1 MQDSEQTSP
10 LATTPDDNDARGAP
24 NRPRV
29 RGLPLRQALRPF
41 TRTGGFYAR
50 CWATYLDRQSEE
62 LPVARPTLAL
72 AAQAFS
78 DEIVLLGFHLLRSGP
93 DATRLERIHHEV
105 IAALEFYGEK
115 RWLEKPEGLFA
126 APPTLTDVSIRD
138 VSSMGRSY
146 ERIFFDS
153 AYQPCAGEPGR
164 DRWLSYRANDRVYGL
179 MLRHREP
186 RPWLVC
192 VHGAEMGRAALDL
205 MLFRARHLHQDLG
218 LNVVL
223 PVLPMHGP
231 RTRGLPKG
239 AAFPSEDVLDN
250 VHGVA
255 QAVWDVRRL
264 LSWIRSQQPDST
276 VGLNGISLGGYLTS
290 LIASLEDGLTCA
302 IVSVPLADLVE
313 LVARH
318 AGISDY
324 EDLRHMLTL
333 AKPISRMISP
343 LGLTPRVPMQG
354 RFVCAGIADRL
365 VHPRD
370 EVTRLWEHWG
380 RPEICWYPGGHT
392 GFFRSRPA
400 QRFIDDVLV
409 RSGLVDPAGNGS
421 IRGRRQGQ

>member
-1 MQDSEQTSP
+1 MRESEHTG
-10 LATTPDDNDARGAP
+10 AGTPDDDNRKGRGIP
-24 NRPRV
+24 NPLGIRA
-29 RGLPLRQALRPF
+29 LPLTQVLRPF

-50 CWATYLDRQSEE
+50 SWATYLDRQPDE
-62 LPVARPTLAL
+62 LPVTRPTLAL
-72 AAQAFS
+72 ALQALS
-78 DEIVLLGFHLLRSGP
+78 DEIVLLGFHLLRSAP
-93 DATRLERIHHEV
+93 EATRLERIQREV

-115 RWLEKPEGLFA
+115 GWLQEPEKFFV
-126 APPTLTDVSIRD
+126 APPPLTDVSIRD

-153 AYQPCAGEPGR
+153 EYQPSVGEPGR
-164 DRWLSYRANDRVYGL
+164 DRWLSYSANGREYGL

-205 MLFRARHLHQDLG
+205 RLFRAWHLHEDLG

-231 RTRGLPKG
+231 RARVLPKG

-255 QAVWDVRRL
+255 QAVWGVRQL
-264 LSWIRSQQPDST
+264 LSWIRSQQPESPI
-276 VGLNGISLGGYLTS
+276 GLNGISLGGYLTS
-290 LIASLEDGLTCA
+290 LIASLDDGVTCA
-302 IVSVPLADLVE
+302 IVSIPLADLVD

-318 AGISDY
+318 AGVSDY
-324 EDLRHMLTL
+324 LELRQMLMS

-354 RFVCAGIADRL
+354 RFICAGIADRL

-370 EVTRLWEHWG
+370 EATRLWEHWD
-380 RPEICWYPGGHT
+380 RPEICWFPGSHT
-392 GFFRSRPA
+392 GFFRSRSV
-400 QRFIDDVLV
+400 QQFIDGSLV
-409 RSGLVDPAGNGS
+409 RSGLVDATMDGS
-421 IRGRRQGQ
+421 R

>member
-1 MQDSEQTSP
+1 MRESERTG
-10 LATTPDDNDARGAP
+10 AGTPDDDNRKGRGIP
-24 NRPRV
+24 NPLGIRA
-29 RGLPLRQALRPF
+29 LPLTQVLRPF

-50 CWATYLDRQSEE
+50 SWATYLDRQPDE
-62 LPVARPTLAL
+62 LPVTRPTLAL
-72 AAQAFS
+72 ALQALT
-78 DEIVLLGFHLLRSGP
+78 DEIVLLGFHLIRSAP
-93 DATRLERIHHEV
+93 EATRLERIQREV
-105 IAALEFYGEK
+105 IAALEYYGEMG
-115 RWLEKPEGLFA
+115 WLREPEKFFA
-126 APPTLTDVSIRD
+126 APPPLIDVSIRD

-153 AYQPCAGEPGR
+153 EYEPSVGEPGR
-164 DRWLSYRANDRVYGL
+164 DRWLNYTANKREYGL

-192 VHGAEMGRAALDL
+192 IHGAEMGRAALDL
-205 MLFRARHLHQDLG
+205 RLFRAWHLHEDLG

-231 RTRGLPKG
+231 RARDLPEG

-255 QAVWDVRRL
+255 HAVWGVRRL
-264 LSWIRSQQPDST
+264 LSWIRSQQPESPI
-276 VGLNGISLGGYLTS
+276 GLNGISLGGYLTS

-302 IVSVPLADLVE
+302 IVSVPLADLVD

-318 AGISDY
+318 AGVSDY
-324 EDLRHMLTL
+324 LELRQMLAS

-354 RFVCAGIADRL
+354 RFICAGIADRL

-370 EVTRLWEHWG
+370 EATRLWEHWD
-380 RPEICWYPGGHT
+380 RPEICWFPGSHT
-392 GFFRSRPA
+392 GFFRSRA
-400 QRFIDDVLV
+400 VQRSIDGALV
-409 RSGLVDPAGNGS
+409 RSGLVDATMDGS
-421 IRGRRQGQ
+421 R